1 MTITI
6 FIKFYINFVFIIILT
21 TSNLSE
27 VKISFVSIVVPRSYS
42 VCILRLVAKTV
53 LTLPLN
59 LRK

>member
-27 VKISFVSIVVPRSYS
+27 VKISLVSIVVPRSYS